1 MPQQVNLLK
10 VENIHKRYGKEEVL
24 KGVSFELKRGET
36 KVVIGPSGT
45 GKSTLLRCINR
56 LSLPDKGQVWLEGEE
71 ITHSKSNINQLRT
84 KIGFVFQ
91 DFNLFAHLNAL
102 KNVSIAPMKVKGMKK
117 EEATKLAMEEL
128 ERVGLGDKADAYP
141 AQLSGGQ
148 QQRVSIA
155 RALAM
160 SPKLILFDE
169 PTSAL
174 DPELI
179 GEVLEVMINLAKDGM
194 TMLVVSHEM
203 GFARSVA
210 DEVIFMEHGV
220 IVEHGLLITVEI
232 TVVCILVGI
241 VLGLLLALG
250 RVYGGRLLSIPCSIY
265 IQFFRGTPLLIQLLT
280 VYYGLPTWG
289 ITLSPIMSGILALG
303 LNTAAYQAEYFRGAI
318 QAVKGGQMMAARSTG
333 MSLAQAIRYII
344 LPQAFRIVIPSWSN
358 ELILMLKYSSI
369 VYMVTVMDIMGVG
382 NTIAARHFSFF
393 EVFIIVAL
401 FYLALV
407 FIITQ
412 LLRLLEKQVRIPGLG
427 EHAERR

>member
-1 MPQQVNLLK
+1 MNLLK

-36 KVVIGPSGT
+36 KIVIGPSGT

-71 ITHSKSNINQLRT
+71 ITHSKSNINQLRA

-91 DFNLFAHLNAL
+91 DFNLFSHLTAL
-102 KNVSIAPMKVKGMKK
+102 KNVSIAPMKVMRMKK
-117 EEATKLAMEEL
+117 EEAAKLAMEEL

-220 IVEHGLLITVEI
+220 IVEQGPPQQLFSNPKHQRTGEFLHKITE
-232 TVVCILVGI
+232 L
-241 VLGLLLALG
+241 
-250 RVYGGRLLSIPCSIY
+250 YGE
-265 IQFFRGTPLLIQLLT
+265 T
-280 VYYGLPTWG
+280 
-289 ITLSPIMSGILALG
+289 
-303 LNTAAYQAEYFRGAI
+303 N
-318 QAVKGGQMMAARSTG
+318 
-333 MSLAQAIRYII
+333 
-344 LPQAFRIVIPSWSN
+344 
-358 ELILMLKYSSI
+358 
-369 VYMVTVMDIMGVG
+369 
-382 NTIAARHFSFF
+382 
-393 EVFIIVAL
+393 
-401 FYLALV
+401 
-407 FIITQ
+407 
-412 LLRLLEKQVRIPGLG
+412 
-427 EHAERR
+427 